1 MEQVAIEPMVK
12 RGRPKTG
19 RKETL
24 QIPMDKPDL
33 DAIRAH
39 AEATDQ
45 PVADVARRLMKG
57 ELRWSD
63 LKTSH

>member
-1 MEQVAIEPMVK
+1 MEQVSIEPTVK

-19 RKETL
+19 RKKTL
-24 QIPMDKPDL
+24 QVPLDEPDL

-39 AEATDQ
+39 AEATVQ

-63 LKTSH
+63 LKK